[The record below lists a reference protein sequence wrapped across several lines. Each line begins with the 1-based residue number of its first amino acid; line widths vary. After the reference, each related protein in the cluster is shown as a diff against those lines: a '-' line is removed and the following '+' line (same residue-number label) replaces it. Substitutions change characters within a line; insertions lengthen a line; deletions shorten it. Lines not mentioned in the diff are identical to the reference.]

1 MNLPSSIE
9 KSTLVSTT
17 TRGGRGGNSWRGC
30 GGRQNF
36 TFDERDRL
44 KCKHCGR
51 SRHTKE
57 QCWDL
62 HGRSLDLPPRL
73 FQRGGSGNGRG
84 GGRFGP
90 SRLHAHSTTSTPT
103 EMASMALVTVS
114 SSPLDG
120 GLFRD
125 EIEVFKHFIS

>member
-1 MNLPSSIE
+1 MTQYQKHIENIQIFEFLAGLNPEYEQVRVFILGIDPLLSLNEVYAHIHRDDKCQGVMNLPSSIE

-30 GGRQNF
+30 GGRQNL

-51 SRHTKE
+51 FRHTKE

-62 HGRSLDLPPRL
+62 HG
-73 FQRGGSGNGRG
+73 
-84 GGRFGP
+84 
-90 SRLHAHSTTSTPT
+90 
-103 EMASMALVTVS
+103 
-114 SSPLDG
+114 
-120 GLFRD
+120 
-125 EIEVFKHFIS
+125 